1 MLTFPCG
8 GAETGEQDQG
18 IPFKGPTAAA
28 AASADSSAIETT
40 PEVEQGEFPPLKNH
54 MASAL
59 RRDSFQNIGQR
70 RRSSA
75 SNQPTVNLRRG
86 SISPPP
92 LLPEM
97 VLWLWQLICS
107 SRVLEG

>member
-1 MLTFPCG
+1 MTAPKSPILAQQDKPSPK
-8 GAETGEQDQG
+8 TGEQDQG

-28 AASADSSAIETT
+28 AASTDSSAVETT

-59 RRDSFQNIGQR
+59 RKDSFQNIGQR

-75 SNQPTVNLRRG
+75 SNQPTANLRRAQG
-86 SISPPP
+86 YSKDN
-92 LLPEM
+92 EM
-97 VLWLWQLICS
+97 ARNV
-107 SRVLEG
+107 GA